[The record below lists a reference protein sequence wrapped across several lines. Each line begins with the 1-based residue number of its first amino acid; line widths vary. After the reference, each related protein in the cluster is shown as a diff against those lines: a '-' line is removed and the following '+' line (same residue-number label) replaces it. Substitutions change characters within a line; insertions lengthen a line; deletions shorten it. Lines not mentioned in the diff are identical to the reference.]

1 VVNVQPGLRSS
12 TFYRK
17 LPLQHSIDT
26 ALFDLGGVL
35 IDWNPRYLYRSHFR
49 EDETAMEHFLE
60 HVCAGAW
67 NHEIDAGKPFA
78 DAVAERQR
86 LFPDH
91 AELIALWQSGWET
104 MLGDAIEETV
114 AILRELRARGLR
126 LYALTNWSYET
137 FPVARRRFD
146 FINWFEDIV
155 ISGEVKLAKPDPLI
169 FELARTR
176 CRLAPASTVY
186 IDDALRNVEAA
197 RSLGFHALHFHNAA
211 RLRNE
216 LAALNLVS

>member
-1 VVNVQPGLRSS
+1 MCAPATGTTRSTRVS
-12 TFYRK
+12 
-17 LPLQHSIDT
+17 HS
-26 ALFDLGGVL
+26 
-35 IDWNPRYLYRSHFR
+35 R
-49 EDETAMEHFLE
+49 
-60 HVCAGAW
+60 
-67 NHEIDAGKPFA
+67 

-155 ISGEVKLAKPDPLI
+155 ISGEVKLAKPDPRI

-176 CRLAPASTVY
+176 CRLSAGLDRIYRRCSAQRGSRALARISCAAFSERGPPAHRARRPQSGEL
-186 IDDALRNVEAA
+186 IRAERSSASD
-197 RSLGFHALHFHNAA
+197 RSL
-211 RLRNE
+211 R
-216 LAALNLVS
+216 

>member
-1 VVNVQPGLRSS
+1 MDAV
-12 TFYRK
+12 
-17 LPLQHSIDT
+17 
-26 ALFDLGGVL
+26 LFDLGGVL
-35 IDWNPRYLYRSHFR
+35 IDWNPRYLYRPHFP
-49 EDETAMEHFLE
+49 DNDAAMEHFLE
-60 HVCAGAW
+60 HVCAGEW

-86 LFPDH
+86 RFPDH

-104 MLGDAIEETV
+104 MLGDAIDDTV

-146 FINWFEDIV
+146 FLNWFEDIV
-155 ISGEVKLAKPDPLI
+155 ISGEVKLAKPDPRI

-176 CRLAPASTVY
+176 CGLTPGSTVY
-186 IDDALRNVEAA
+186 IDDAPRNVAAA
-197 RSLGFHALHFHNAA
+197 RALGFHALHFQEPA
-211 RLRNE
+211 RLREE
-216 LAALNLVS
+216 LTELNLLS